1 MIMILE
7 ISESKGEEFSGYE
20 FYVKKN
26 TELFYVCRNV
36 PLTRWLPTASIL
48 AAIGRIY
55 SYQFKC
61 NYLKSQ
67 KYFAAILLHFWNLN

>member
-36 PLTRWLPTASIL
+36 PLTR
-48 AAIGRIY
+48 
-55 SYQFKC
+55 
-61 NYLKSQ
+61 
-67 KYFAAILLHFWNLN
+67 